1 MLHHLSL
8 IITFPRSG
16 LWLQLATELLG
27 EEGEQFLRAYSA
39 GLQVLAY
46 HSLFCLGQ
54 ELKGDGKF
62 HILLDQ
68 EWVEALSF
76 YHFLATG
83 TVVTY
88 SQVNSIVVGRLSQ
101 PLYISGEG

>member
-8 IITFPRSG
+8 IITFSRSG

-39 GLQVLAY
+39 GLQV
-46 HSLFCLGQ
+46 CLQSISCQDHLG
-54 ELKGDGKF
+54 F
-62 HILLDQ
+62 TYTDQ

-83 TVVTY
+83 TVVNY
-88 SQVNSIVVGRLSQ
+88 DQVIQSYVDKI
-101 PLYISGEG
+101 